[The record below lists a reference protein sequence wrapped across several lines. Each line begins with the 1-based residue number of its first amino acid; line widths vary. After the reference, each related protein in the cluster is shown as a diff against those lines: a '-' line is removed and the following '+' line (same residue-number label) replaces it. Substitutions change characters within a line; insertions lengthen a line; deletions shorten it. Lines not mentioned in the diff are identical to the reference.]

1 MPKQRLAQ
9 EKKWYVIHTY
19 SGYEDAVAK
28 NLKQRIESL
37 GMEDKIFSVIVPK
50 EKKIKI
56 KDGKRKVIEEK
67 IYPGYVLVEMIVTDD
82 SWYVV
87 RNTPN
92 VTGFVGAGTT
102 PVPVSIEEIDNL
114 KKRMGV
120 ETPQYKIEV
129 NVGDAVKI
137 IDGPFK
143 DFDGKVSEI
152 DADRGKIKVLVNMFG
167 RDTPVELDS
176 LQIKKI

>member
-1 MPKQRLAQ
+1 MPKQQLPQ
-9 EKKWYVIHTY
+9 ERRWYVIHTY
-19 SGYEDAVAK
+19 SGYEDAVAR

-37 GMEDKIFSVIVPK
+37 GMEDKIFNVIVPK

-87 RNTPN
+87 RNTPR
-92 VTGFVGAGTT
+92 VTGFIGAGTT
-102 PVPVSIEEIDNL
+102 PVGVSSQEVEVL
-114 KKRMGV
+114 QKRMGIK
-120 ETPQYKIEV
+120 EPQFKIDV
-129 NVGDAVKI
+129 QIGDAVKI
-137 IDGPFK
+137 TDGPFK
-143 DFDGKVSEI
+143 DFEGRISEI
-152 DADRGKIKVLVNMFG
+152 DEEHGKVKVLINMFG
-167 RDTPVELDS
+167 RDTPIELDS